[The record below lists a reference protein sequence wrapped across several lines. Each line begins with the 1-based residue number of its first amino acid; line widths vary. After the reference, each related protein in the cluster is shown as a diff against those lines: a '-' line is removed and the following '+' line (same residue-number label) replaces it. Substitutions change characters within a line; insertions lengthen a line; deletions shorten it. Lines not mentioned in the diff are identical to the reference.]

1 MPDSAP
7 VVVNLRDIHL
17 PDPVSFFPLPVAWWV
32 LLIVVLCVVV
42 CVLYFLMYARKKMLR
57 YALVELD
64 ELQFYQSQ
72 QSKQAQQDSD
82 TVMAL
87 GVLMKRYAQCQFP
100 RNQVAH
106 LWGESWLAFLRS
118 TSSLGQFEGDRG
130 GAAIRLPYQKAV
142 SNEEAK
148 VLFDSVRSWMKENPH
163 RRYRQIRI

>member
-1 MPDSAP
+1 MADSAP

-32 LLIVVLCVVV
+32 LLVVVLCVVV

-72 QSKQAQQDSD
+72 QTQQDSD

-106 LWGESWLAFLRS
+106 LWGQSWLAFLRS
-118 TSSLGQFEGDRG
+118 TSSSGQFDGDRG
-130 GAAIRLPYQKAV
+130 AAAIRLPYQKAV
-142 SNEEAK
+142 SSEEAK
-148 VLFDSVRSWMKENPH
+148 VLFESVRSWMQENPH

>member
-1 MPDSAP
+1 MADNTP

-32 LLIVVLCVVV
+32 LLVVVLCVVV

-64 ELQFYQSQ
+64 ELQFH
-72 QSKQAQQDSD
+72 QSKQSKQDSD

-118 TSSLGQFEGDRG
+118 TSSLGQFDGDRG